1 MEGNSPKVGNR
12 QDPIQTH
19 IPFLF
24 KPAHRPFFRRLRA
37 PRAFHTSFNPAAER
51 LLSAR
56 FLPGLSFF
64 KRFLG
69 RLRPSRS
76 FFRDPLKSNGHDCHR
91 PTRRRKMS
99 RGFQCFLGSDTAL
112 EASPKAPAS
121 RDASRINVHDALTE
135 INKPEADGSVRVA
148 LREKIFLS
156 RFILPLFLASN
167 VGWLCGFFQPSIQLR
182 WPGVFELIQCQ
193 LQLFLRGGRRTFQ
206 CPSG

>member
-51 LLSAR
+51 LFSAR

-91 PTRRRKMS
+91 STRRRKMS
-99 RGFQCFLGSDTAL
+99 RGFQYFLGSDTAL
-112 EASPKAPAS
+112 DVSPKAPAS
-121 RDASRINVHDALTE
+121 QDAWRINVHDVLVE
-135 INKPEADGSVRVA
+135 INKSEAYGSVGVA
-148 LREKIFLS
+148 LRETIFLS
-156 RFILPLFLASN
+156 RFFLPLFLASN

-182 WPGVFELIQCQ
+182 RPGVFELIQCQ
-193 LQLFLRGGRRTFQ
+193 LQLFLRRGRRTFQ